1 MAQTLLC
8 QVGADHLLKLRQG
21 KACKIGGE
29 LLGSNLKK
37 KGRHRAGH
45 GSQALY

>member
-1 MAQTLLC
+1 MAQTLIS
-8 QVGADHLLKLRQG
+8 QVGADHLLQLRQG
-21 KACKIGGE
+21 ETSKIGWE